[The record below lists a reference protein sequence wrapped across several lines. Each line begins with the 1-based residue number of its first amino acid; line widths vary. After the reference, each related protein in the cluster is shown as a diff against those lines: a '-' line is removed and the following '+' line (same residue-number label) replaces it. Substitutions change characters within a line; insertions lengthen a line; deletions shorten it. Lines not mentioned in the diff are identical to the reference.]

1 MPRSSRWA
9 TLVLATCVVGALGAA
24 STTCGDQV
32 QVYTHLER
40 TPIETR
46 ARGSLHLKADDEQ
59 SALRIRVHR
68 LAPESEYLLLADG
81 VEQTRFTT
89 DSKGRASLLLQYF
102 PSAGIETLSF
112 DPRGKR
118 ISVSD
123 GSEDRLSAVV
133 DGPGESPW
141 SNVLETAGIPAS
153 DPEEPGRARAVYQST
168 PFGCRIFK
176 VRLDGVAPGTY
187 QVQVDGAPVGEIEAN
202 LGGHASLRLQ
212 RPVLWGRSCLRSPG
226 QRHGATSRGGLAWAP
241 LDFEPRGSQV
251 EVIRDGE
258 VVFAGPMRAKVAL
271 PEEPDTCPEVDI
283 EVSLNPVQ
291 RIGGGAASMQS
302 KDDPCTHEFRVEAT
316 GLWTADYEL
325 WVGDARVGTVRV
337 RPSPEGARGEA
348 RFDTE
353 PDEPEELLPNFD
365 PRGQPV
371 EVRRPFANPPF
382 IYLEAQFPEE

>member
-1 MPRSSRWA
+1 M
-9 TLVLATCVVGALGAA
+9 TLVLATCVVGALGVA

-32 QVYTHLER
+32 RVYTHLER

-46 ARGSLHLKADDEQ
+46 ARGSLHLEADDQ
-59 SALRIRVHR
+59 WSALRIRVR
-68 LAPESEYLLLADG
+68 KLAPESEYLLLADG

-141 SNVLETAGIPAS
+141 SHVLESAGIPAS
-153 DPEEPGRARAVYQST
+153 DPEEPGRAGAAYQSA
-168 PFGCRIFK
+168 PLGCRIFK
-176 VRLDGVAPGTY
+176 LGLHGVAPGTY

-202 LGGHASLRLQ
+202 PGGHASLRLQ
-212 RPVLWGRSCLRSPG
+212 HPGLWGRHCFLSPG
-226 QRHGATSRGGLAWAP
+226 RRRGAASQHELARAP
-241 LDFEPRGSQV
+241 LDFEPRGARV

-258 VVFAGPMRAKVAL
+258 VVFAGPMRAQVAL
-271 PEEPDTCPEVDI
+271 PEEPDTCPVVDI
-283 EVSLNPVQ
+283 EVSLDSVYG
-291 RIGGGAASMQS
+291 IGAGEASMQS
-302 KDDPCTHEFRVEAT
+302 KDDPCSHEFRVEVT
-316 GLWTADYEL
+316 GLSTADYRL
-325 WVGDARVGTVRV
+325 WVGDADVGAVRV
-337 RPSPEGARGEA
+337 RPSPGGARGEI

-353 PDEPEELLPNFD
+353 PDEPDELLLDFD

-371 EVRRPFANPPF
+371 EVRRPFANPPLA
-382 IYLEAQFPEE
+382 YLEALFPEE